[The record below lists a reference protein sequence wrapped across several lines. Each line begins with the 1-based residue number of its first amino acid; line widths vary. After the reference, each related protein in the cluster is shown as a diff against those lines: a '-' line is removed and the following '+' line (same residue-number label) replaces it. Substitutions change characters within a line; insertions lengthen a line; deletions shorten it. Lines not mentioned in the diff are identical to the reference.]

1 MFRRLVEVVA
11 AVMLLL
17 SLYVLYR
24 CLTSLGGQDYVAAL
38 LLAAISLGLMR
49 SGVEL
54 ARTSMSD

>member
-1 MFRRLVEVVA
+1 
-11 AVMLLL
+11 MLLL